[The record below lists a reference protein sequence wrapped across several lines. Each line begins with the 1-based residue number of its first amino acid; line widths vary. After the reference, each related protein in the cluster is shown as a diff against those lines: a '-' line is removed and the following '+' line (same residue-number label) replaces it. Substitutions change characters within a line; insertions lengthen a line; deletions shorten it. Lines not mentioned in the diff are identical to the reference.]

1 MTNYQNTTLS
11 DCLSAPFA
19 ESLTAPKRVQ
29 QPVSSGSFSSN
40 SVKET
45 FSQQFQMQNLLV
57 QSTYY
62 HHLSSR
68 ETANF

>member
-29 QPVSSGSFSSN
+29 QPVSSGSFSSKAL
-40 SVKET
+40 KET
-45 FSQQFQMQNLLV
+45 FSQQFQMQKLLV
-57 QSTYY
+57 QNTYY
-62 HHLSSR
+62 HHLSGG
-68 ETANF
+68 ETDNF

>member
-29 QPVSSGSFSSN
+29 QPVSNGSFSCKA
-40 SVKET
+40 VKAT
-45 FSQQFQMQNLLV
+45 FSQQFQM
-57 QSTYY
+57 
-62 HHLSSR
+62 
-68 ETANF
+68 